1 MLSAN
6 MLYTDLSHYYDLMC
20 CDINYRQQSQAVM
33 RLNDLFGNGGK
44 NHLDLACGT
53 GPHIRHFI
61 DAGYHSSGLDINQP
75 MLDIAKA
82 RCPEAEFILH
92 NMNQFSLEQPV
103 DLITCFL
110 YSLHYNPDISQLQQC
125 IQQVYKA
132 LTPAGLFC
140 FNAVDKNKICNNTAV
155 HHSTVQD
162 NKLFDFASAWH
173 YSGQGD
179 TQALR
184 LNISKTKANVTQH
197 WQDQHTMVAVSFD
210 QLQQLL
216 LPWFEVYMLEHNYD
230 SIQQYQNDTGNALFV
245 CVKR

>member
-1 MLSAN
+1 

-20 CDINYRQQSQAVM
+20 CDINYLQQSHAVM

-61 DAGYHSSGLDINQP
+61 DAGYQSSGLDLNQP

-82 RCPEAEFILH
+82 RCPEAEFMLQ
-92 NMNQFSLEQPV
+92 NMNNFTLTQPV

-110 YSLHYNPDISQLQQC
+110 YSLHYNPNIADLQQC
-125 IQQVYKA
+125 IKQAYHA

-140 FNAVDKNKICNNTAV
+140 FNAVDKNLICNNSAV
-155 HHSTVQD
+155 RHSTIYD
-162 NKLFDFASAWH
+162 NKLFDFESAWY

-179 TQALR
+179 AQALK
-184 LNISKTKANVTQH
+184 LNITKTNANVVKH
-197 WQDQHTMVAVSFD
+197 WQDQHVMVAISFA

-230 SIQQYQNDTGNALFV
+230 SIQQYQTVSGNALFV